1 MKTRW
6 IAIGLMIVFLAGIG
20 SFARILV
27 AREQRNRIQETV
39 NKGSYLTSLVA
50 LQPIADLN
58 QKRKSFF
65 LRTLTEYV
73 SPEGLVYCFVHD
85 REGNPLLSL
94 APQGLSGKIP
104 REIEMKSRHASELTK
119 QDFAITDTKDL
130 YYEFAKPVFEG
141 GQRTGVVRLGLRV
154 PPLSLF
160 SSERISLMAVLAFF
174 ILAAGTFV
182 YYGVARALLPIRN
195 VSCELQKTRGGDQR
209 LPDSVKNGGIG
220 AIIENLEQS
229 FDQIKEKLTQ
239 TEMQNLEMATKVGVL
254 TFEKNLIAR
263 TIDSLGFGII
273 ITDIQ
278 DNINHANAYLLN
290 LVKKERREVL
300 DRPLADI
307 LGNEEILAFISRQ
320 ESLENNT
327 STAHLETTFQEFSQE
342 ETFRVS
348 ASYLRDVEGAVI
360 GKMIL
365 IKNITSEKSAEK
377 NQHGFI
383 ANVAHEF
390 LTPLTTIKSY
400 NEMLMEEEIEDKEMQ
415 REFYNTISEET
426 SRLSRLIQ
434 NLLNLSKI
442 EMGSLSLNSGL
453 VKTDWLVEDSM
464 ATIESPAKKKEIVLE
479 KHLPDNFPSLLGDK
493 ELLKTALINILG
505 NAVKYSPKGTTINF
519 DLHEDDETVTFE
531 VKDQGHGI
539 PKEDLPHI
547 FDKFYRSKDPI
558 IAEQTGSGLGL
569 AMTAVIIHL
578 HGGEIEVES
587 EPGEGSHFTI
597 RIPKEEYHLGK
608 Q

>member
-1 MKTRW
+1 M
-6 IAIGLMIVFLAGIG
+6 
-20 SFARILV
+20 
-27 AREQRNRIQETV
+27 
-39 NKGSYLTSLVA
+39 
-50 LQPIADLN
+50 
-58 QKRKSFF
+58 
-65 LRTLTEYV
+65 
-73 SPEGLVYCFVHD
+73 
-85 REGNPLLSL
+85 
-94 APQGLSGKIP
+94 
-104 REIEMKSRHASELTK
+104 
-119 QDFAITDTKDL
+119 
-130 YYEFAKPVFEG
+130 
-141 GQRTGVVRLGLRV
+141 
-154 PPLSLF
+154 
-160 SSERISLMAVLAFF
+160 MAVLGFF

-182 YYGVARALLPIRN
+182 YYGVARALLPIRG
-195 VSCELQKTRGGDQR
+195 VSCELQQNRGHAQKF
-209 LPDSVKNGGIG
+209 PDSVKNGGIG

-239 TEMQNLEMATKVGVL
+239 TEMHNMEMATKVGVL

-300 DRPLADI
+300 DRPLADV

-327 STAHLETTFQEFSQE
+327 SAAHLETAFPEFSKE

-365 IKNITSEKSAEK
+365 IKNITSERSAEK
-377 NQHGFI
+377 SQHGFI

-400 NEMLMEEEIEDKEMQ
+400 NEMLMEEEIEDKDMQ

-434 NLLNLSKI
+434 NLLNLAKI
-442 EMGSLSLNSGL
+442 ETGSLSLNSGL
-453 VKTDWLVEDSM
+453 VKTDWLVEDSI
-464 ATIESPAKKKEIVLE
+464 ATIESPAQKKEIVIE
-479 KHLPDNFPSLLGDK
+479 KNLPDNFPSLVGDK
-493 ELLKTALINILG
+493 ELLKTAMINILG
-505 NAVKYSPKGTTINF
+505 NAVKYSPKGTTIIL
-519 DLHEDDETVTFE
+519 DLHEDDEMVTFE
-531 VKDQGHGI
+531 VKDQGYGI

-547 FDKFYRSKDPI
+547 FDKFYRSKDPS

-587 EPGEGSHFTI
+587 EPGEGSHFII
-597 RIPKEEYHLGK
+597 RIPKEEYQLEK
-608 Q
+608 R

>member
-1 MKTRW
+1 
-6 IAIGLMIVFLAGIG
+6 MIVFLAGIG

-27 AREQRNRIQETV
+27 AQERRNRIQETV
-39 NKGSYLTSLVA
+39 DKGSYLTSLVA
-50 LQPIADLN
+50 LQPIAELN
-58 QKRKSFF
+58 QKGKSFF

-104 REIEMKSRHASELTK
+104 PEIEMKSLHASELTK
-119 QDFAITDTKDL
+119 QGFAIKDTKDL
-130 YYEFAKPVFEG
+130 YYEFAKPVFQG
-141 GQRTGVVRLGLRV
+141 GQKTGVVRLGLHV
-154 PPLSLF
+154 PPLSIF
-160 SSERISLMAVLAFF
+160 SSQRISLIAVLAFF

-182 YYGVARALLPIRN
+182 YYGVARALLPIRG
-195 VSCELQKTRGGDQR
+195 VSCELQRNRGSGQG

-263 TIDSLGFGII
+263 TMDLIGFGII
-273 ITDIQ
+273 ISDIQ

-300 DRPLADI
+300 DRPLADV
-307 LGNEEILAFISRQ
+307 LKNEEILAFISRQ

-327 STAHLETTFQEFSQE
+327 STAHLETTFQEVSQE

-377 NQHGFI
+377 SQHGFI

-426 SRLSRLIQ
+426 GRLSRLIQ
-434 NLLNLSKI
+434 NLLNLAKI
-442 EMGSLSLNSGL
+442 EMGGLSLNSGL
-453 VKTDWLVEDSM
+453 VKTDWLVEDSI
-464 ATIESPAKKKEIVLE
+464 ATIESPAQKKEIVLE
-479 KHLPDNFPSLLGDK
+479 KELPDNFPSLVGDK

-505 NAVKYSPKGTTINF
+505 NAVKYSPKGTTIHF
-519 DLHEDDETVTFE
+519 SLHEDDKTVTFE
-531 VKDQGHGI
+531 VKDQGYGI

-547 FDKFYRSKDPI
+547 FDKFYRSKDPS

-578 HGGEIEVES
+578 HGGEVEVES
-587 EPGEGSHFTI
+587 EPGEGSHFII
-597 RIPKEEYHLGK
+597 RIPKEEYHLEK

>member
-1 MKTRW
+1 
-6 IAIGLMIVFLAGIG
+6 MIVFLAGIG

-27 AREQRNRIQETV
+27 AQEEKDRIQETID
-39 NKGSYLTSLVA
+39 KGSYLTSLVA

-58 QKRKSFF
+58 QKKRSFF

-104 REIEMKSRHASELTK
+104 PEIEMKSLHASELTR
-119 QDFAITDTKDL
+119 QDFAIRDAKDL

-141 GQRTGVVRLGLRV
+141 GQKTGVVRLGLHV
-154 PPLSLF
+154 PPLSIF

-182 YYGVARALLPIRN
+182 YYGVARALLPIRG
-195 VSCELQKTRGGDQR
+195 VSCELQENRGGGKR
-209 LPDSVKNGGIG
+209 LPDSVKNGGIS

-254 TFEKNLIAR
+254 TFEKGLIAR
-263 TIDSLGFGII
+263 TIDALGFGII

-300 DRPLADI
+300 DRPLGDV
-307 LGNEEILAFISRQ
+307 LGNEEILAYISRQ

-327 STAHLETTFQEFSQE
+327 STAHLETTFPEFSQE
-342 ETFRVS
+342 DAFRVS

-377 NQHGFI
+377 SQHGFI

-453 VKTDWLVEDSM
+453 VKTDWLVKDSM
-464 ATIESPAKKKEIVLE
+464 ATIESPAQKKEIVLE
-479 KHLPDNFPSLLGDK
+479 KNLPDNFPALVGDK

-505 NAVKYSPKGTTINF
+505 NAVKYSPKGTTILF
-519 DLHEDDETVTFE
+519 DLHEDDESVTFE
-531 VKDQGHGI
+531 VKDQGYGI

-547 FDKFYRSKDPI
+547 FDKFYRSKDPS

>member
-1 MKTRW
+1 
-6 IAIGLMIVFLAGIG
+6 MIVFLAGIG

-27 AREQRNRIQETV
+27 AQEQRNRVQEIV
-39 NKGSYLTSLVA
+39 DKGSYLTSLVA
-50 LQPIADLN
+50 LHPIADLN
-58 QKRKSFF
+58 QQRRSFF

-85 REGNPLLSL
+85 REGNRLLSL
-94 APQGLSGKIP
+94 APDGLSSEIP
-104 REIEMKSRHASELTK
+104 REIEMKSLHASELTR
-119 QDFAITDTKDL
+119 QHYALRHAKDL

-141 GQRTGVVRLGLRV
+141 GQKMGVVRLGLHV
-154 PPLSLF
+154 PPLSFF
-160 SSERISLMAVLAFF
+160 SSERVSLIALLAFF

-182 YYGVARALLPIRN
+182 YYGVARALLPIRG
-195 VSCELQKTRGGDQR
+195 VSCELQGNRRGGQR
-209 LPDSVKNGGIG
+209 LPNPLKNGGIG
-220 AIIENLEQS
+220 EIIETLEQS

-239 TEMQNLEMATKVGVL
+239 TEMQNLEMATKLGVL
-254 TFEKNLIAR
+254 TFEKNLMTR
-263 TIDSLGFGII
+263 TIDALGFGII

-278 DNINHANAYLLN
+278 DNINHVNAYLLN

-300 DRPLADI
+300 DRPLEEVV
-307 LGNEEILAFISRQ
+307 GNEEILAFISRQ

-327 STAHLETTFQEFSQE
+327 STAHLETTFPEFSQE
-342 ETFRVS
+342 ETFRVT

-360 GKMIL
+360 GKVIA
-365 IKNITSEKSAEK
+365 IKNITSEKAAERS
-377 NQHGFI
+377 QHGFI

-400 NEMLMEEEIEDKEMQ
+400 NEMLMEDEIEDKEMQ

-434 NLLNLSKI
+434 NLLNLAKI
-442 EMGSLSLNSGL
+442 EMGSLTLNSGL
-453 VKTDWLVEDSM
+453 VKTDWLVGDSI
-464 ATIESPAKKKEIVLE
+464 AAIEAPAQEKEIVLD
-479 KHLPDNFPSLLGDK
+479 KDLPDKFPSLVGDK
-493 ELLKTALINILG
+493 ELLKTALINLLG
-505 NAVKYSPKGTTINF
+505 NAVKYSPKGTTIHF
-519 DLHEDDETVTFE
+519 SLREDDATVTFE
-531 VKDQGHGI
+531 VKDQGYGI
-539 PKEDLPHI
+539 RKEDLPHI
-547 FDKFYRSKDPI
+547 FDKFYRSKDPR

-587 EPGEGSHFTI
+587 EPGEGTHFII

-608 Q
+608 H